1 MEPSALVSVAILCL
15 VLFRIARDGGVC
27 TQETFS
33 MTKPLS
39 LLAAASAIAL
49 AAPASAQIVS
59 TPGVSVPSTSVPSV
73 STPPATVPGASVPS
87 ATGQLPT
94 PPEGEVD
101 TTVTT
106 DTTVD
111 TPVGEVTTS
120 ADAQTAA
127 ATAAPVAPAEGTV
140 SAVVAGNADLSTL
153 AGALTSA
160 ELIATL
166 NSGGPYTVFAPT
178 NQAFSLIP
186 EATRNQLMRPE
197 QKPAL
202 TTLLQHHVVA
212 GNLTADDLRARIEAG
227 GGTAELQ
234 TVAGQT
240 LRAGLENGNIV
251 LMGENNSKAYV
262 TQADVAGGNG
272 TIHVVNG
279 ILVPRL
285 G

>member
-1 MEPSALVSVAILCL
+1 
-15 VLFRIARDGGVC
+15 
-27 TQETFS
+27 
-33 MTKPLS
+33 MTKPFS

-49 AAPASAQIVS
+49 AAPASAQLVS
-59 TPGVSVPSTSVPSV
+59 TPSVGVPSTTVPSV
-73 STPPATVPGASVPS
+73 QTPPATLPGATVPGTTTAPVERTVERTTS
-87 ATGQLPT
+87 QLPA

-101 TTVTT
+101 ATTTGDATVTT
-106 DTTVD
+106 
-111 TPVGEVTTS
+111 PVGDVGLS
-120 ADAQTAA
+120 ADANVAA
-127 ATAAPVAPAEGTV
+127 TTAAPVAPAEGTV
-140 SAVVAGNADLSTL
+140 SAAVAGNADLSTL

-186 EATRNQLMRPE
+186 EATRAQLMSPA

-202 TTLLQHHVVA
+202 TTLLQHHVIA
-212 GNLTADDLRARIEAG
+212 GNVSEADLRAQIEAG
-227 GGTAELQ
+227 GGTATLQ

-240 LRAGLENGNIV
+240 LRASIENGNVV

>member
-1 MEPSALVSVAILCL
+1 
-15 VLFRIARDGGVC
+15 
-27 TQETFS
+27 

-49 AAPASAQIVS
+49 AAPASAQLAS
-59 TPGVSVPSTSVPSV
+59 TPGIGVPSTSVPSA
-73 STPPATVPGASVPS
+73 STPSTTLPGASVPGTSTAPVEQTVDS
-87 ATGQLPT
+87 AAETLPA
-94 PPEGEVD
+94 PPEGDVD
-101 TTVTT
+101 TSTTTDATVT
-106 DTTVD
+106 
-111 TPVGEVTTS
+111 TPVGEAGVSAGTNVT
-120 ADAQTAA
+120 ATA
-127 ATAAPVAPAEGTV
+127 AAPVAPAEGTV
-140 SAVVAGNADLSTL
+140 SAAVAGNADLSTL

-186 EATRNQLMRPE
+186 EATRTQLMSPA

-212 GNLTADDLRARIEAG
+212 GNVSEADLRAQIEAG
-227 GGTAELQ
+227 GGTATLQ

-240 LRAGLENGNIV
+240 LRAALENGNVV

>member
-1 MEPSALVSVAILCL
+1 
-15 VLFRIARDGGVC
+15 
-27 TQETFS
+27 

-49 AAPASAQIVS
+49 AAPASAQLVS
-59 TPGVSVPSTSVPSV
+59 TPSVGVPSTTVPSV
-73 STPPATVPGASVPS
+73 QTPPATLPGATVPGTTTAPVERTVERTTS
-87 ATGQLPT
+87 QLPA
-94 PPEGEVD
+94 PPEGGVD
-101 TTVTT
+101 ATITGDATVTT
-106 DTTVD
+106 
-111 TPVGEVTTS
+111 PVGDVGVS
-120 ADAQTAA
+120 ADANVAA
-127 ATAAPVAPAEGTV
+127 TTAAPVAPAEGTV
-140 SAVVAGNADLSTL
+140 SAAVAGNADLSTL

-178 NQAFSLIP
+178 NQAFNLIP
-186 EATRNQLMRPE
+186 EATRTQLMSPA

-202 TTLLQHHVVA
+202 TTLLQHHVIA
-212 GNLTADDLRARIEAG
+212 GNVSEADLRAQIEAG
-227 GGTAELQ
+227 GGTATLQ

-240 LRAGLENGNIV
+240 LRASIENGNVV

>member
-1 MEPSALVSVAILCL
+1 M
-15 VLFRIARDGGVC
+15 
-27 TQETFS
+27 TQ
-33 MTKPLS
+33 PLS

-49 AAPASAQIVS
+49 AAPASAQLAT
-59 TPGVSVPSTSVPSV
+59 TPGVTVPSTSVPSV
-73 STPPATVPGASVPS
+73 STPSATVPGVSVPPS
-87 ATGQLPT
+87 TTAPVEETVERTTESLPD
-94 PPEGEVD
+94 PAEGVTDTEVD
-101 TTVTT
+101 ASTTT
-106 DTTVD
+106 DATVS
-111 TPVGEVTTS
+111 TPVGDATVS
-120 ADAQTAA
+120 ADANVA
-127 ATAAPVAPAEGTV
+127 ATAAAPVAPAEGTV
-140 SAVVAGNADLSTL
+140 SAAVAGNAELSTL
-153 AGALTSA
+153 ASALTSA
-160 ELIATL
+160 ELIGTL

-178 NQAFSLIP
+178 NQAFGLIP
-186 EATRNQLMRPE
+186 EATRTQLMSPA

-212 GNLTADDLRARIEAG
+212 GNVTEADLRTRIEAG
-227 GGTAELQ
+227 GGTATLQ

-240 LRAGLENGNIV
+240 LRASIENGNVV

>member
-1 MEPSALVSVAILCL
+1 
-15 VLFRIARDGGVC
+15 
-27 TQETFS
+27 

-39 LLAAASAIAL
+39 LLVAASAIAL
-49 AAPASAQIVS
+49 AAPASAQLVS

-73 STPPATVPGASVPS
+73 STPPATLPGASVPRTTT
-87 ATGQLPT
+87 APVERTVERTVEQVPT
-94 PPEGEVD
+94 TPQGEVD

-106 DTTVD
+106 DTRVD
-111 TPVGEVTTS
+111 TPVGEVTTT

-127 ATAAPVAPAEGTV
+127 TTTAPVAPAEGTV
-140 SAVVAGNADLSTL
+140 SAAVAGNADLSTL
-153 AGALTSA
+153 AGALGSA
-160 ELIATL
+160 DLIATL

-178 NQAFSLIP
+178 NAAFSLIA
-186 EATRNQLMRPE
+186 ESTRTQLMSPE

-202 TTLLQHHVVA
+202 TTLLQHHVIA

-227 GGTAELQ
+227 GGTATLQ

-262 TQADVAGGNG
+262 TEADVAGGNG